1 MSRAFRYT
9 VGLMGRE
16 HDSFWQLERAN
27 RRKTAEL
34 VVIFILVYCFLGLG
48 LDLIFHTFRIV
59 NHRLIGFPALTIVA
73 AVIALAQALR
83 AYYRGSSVLIGA
95 VGAHDLA
102 SESVKTQMVAD
113 VVTEIALAARI
124 PRPRICLMEDPAP
137 NAFAAGRDPAHS
149 VICVT
154 RGLVDQLDREE
165 LQGVIAHE
173 MAHIR
178 GHDTRITQMAAVM
191 VSGFALV
198 SGSILRSAAAQ
209 RRGETTIPG
218 YGFVAIPVLIVS
230 GIGWL
235 FSKITAIALSRQR
248 EYLADA
254 AAVEFTRNPTALI
267 RALEH
272 IAGIESPLRASLR
285 GVAPLFIVDPFECGG
300 TSRGKFLDEVA
311 RIEAQE
317 DKTKERRDAE
327 VADLMMKGVPTQN
340 LFLFRGALSSHP
352 PIDDRIARLY
362 GLLHQPSAAPTPD
375 QIDAKRRAAAKV
387 VAEVTKTNSEAAAAV
402 IESMLRAP
410 LGEQVLR
417 VLGAN
422 LPARGPDPAQASP
435 GEELLRALGANVPA
449 SGPDPAQPAAE
460 ERTYDNLS
468 DQAAYQKLYEYNL
481 GLTGDKPRAQAG
493 HLPGSESP
501 LGGMIGGQPLT
512 TIDSAQLRAGLA
524 AAMAASVRK
533 KSAAAPESVV
543 GEQPPSKKPHYLFWL
558 MIAVSAGAIIAALA
572 LK

>member
-1 MSRAFRYT
+1 
-9 VGLMGRE
+9 
-16 HDSFWQLERAN
+16 
-27 RRKTAEL
+27 
-34 VVIFILVYCFLGLG
+34 
-48 LDLIFHTFRIV
+48 
-59 NHRLIGFPALTIVA
+59 
-73 AVIALAQALR
+73 
-83 AYYRGSSVLIGA
+83 
-95 VGAHDLA
+95 
-102 SESVKTQMVAD
+102 
-113 VVTEIALAARI
+113 
-124 PRPRICLMEDPAP
+124 
-137 NAFAAGRDPAHS
+137 
-149 VICVT
+149 
-154 RGLVDQLDREE
+154 
-165 LQGVIAHE
+165 VIAHE

-300 TSRGKFLDEVA
+300 TSSGKFLDEVA
-311 RIEAQE
+311 QIEAQE

-375 QIDAKRRAAAKV
+375 EINAKRSAAAKV
-387 VAEVTKTNSEAAAAV
+387 VAEVTKPNSEAAAAV

-501 LGGMIGGQPLT
+501 LGRMIGGQPLT
-512 TIDSAQLRAGLA
+512 TIDPAQLRATLA

-533 KSAAAPESVV
+533 KSAATPESVV

>member
-1 MSRAFRYT
+1 
-9 VGLMGRE
+9 MGRE

-27 RRKTAEL
+27 RRKTAKL
-34 VVIFILVYCFLGLG
+34 AVICILVYCFLGLG

-102 SESVKTQMVAD
+102 SDSVKTQMVAD
-113 VVTEIALAARI
+113 IVNEIALAAGI
-124 PRPRICLMEDPAP
+124 PRPRLCLMEDPAP
-137 NAFAAGRDPAHS
+137 NAFASGRDPAHS

-154 RGLVDQLDREE
+154 QGLVDQLDREE

-235 FSKITAIALSRQR
+235 FSKIAAIALSRER

-272 IAGIESPLRASLR
+272 IARIESPLRASLR

-300 TSRGKFLDEVA
+300 ESGGEFLDEVA

-327 VADLMMKGVPTQN
+327 VADLMVKGMPQQN
-340 LFLFRGALSSHP
+340 LFLFRGVLSSHP
-352 PIDDRIARLY
+352 PIQDRIARLY
-362 GLLHQPSAAPTPD
+362 GLLHQPSAGPTPD
-375 QIDAKRRAAAKV
+375 QINAKRKAAAKI

-410 LGEQVLR
+410 LAEQFLR

-422 LPARGPDPAQASP
+422 LPPRGPDPAQASP
-435 GEELLRALGANVPA
+435 GEELLRAVRVNLPA
-449 SGPDPAQPAAE
+449 SAPDPARPAAE
-460 ERTYDNLS
+460 DQTYDKLS
-468 DQAAYQKLYEYNL
+468 DQTAYQKLYEYNL
-481 GLTGDKPRAQAG
+481 GLTGDKPRSQAG
-493 HLPGSESP
+493 HLPESESP
-501 LGGMIGGQPLT
+501 LGSVIGGQPLT
-512 TIDSAQLRAGLA
+512 MIDPAQLRAALA
-524 AAMAASVRK
+524 TGMASMHK
-533 KSAAAPESVV
+533 KSAAAPEGVAT
-543 GEQPPSKKPHYLFWL
+543 EQPPAKKPHYLFWL
-558 MIAVSAGAIIAALA
+558 MMAVSAGAIIAALA

>member
-1 MSRAFRYT
+1 LGRAFSYT
-9 VGLMGRE
+9 VDLMGKE
-16 HDSFWQLERAN
+16 LDSFWQLERAN

-73 AVIALAQALR
+73 AVIAVAQALR

-113 VVTEIALAARI
+113 VVNEIALAAGI
-124 PRPRICLMEDPAP
+124 PRPRLCLMEDPAP

-154 RGLVDQLDREE
+154 QGLVDQLDREE

-198 SGSILRSAAAQ
+198 SGSILRAAAA
-209 RRGETTIPG
+209 RGGRTTIPG

-235 FSKITAIALSRQR
+235 FSKIAAIALSRQR

-272 IAGIESPLRASLR
+272 IARIESPLRASLR
-285 GVAPLFIVDPFECGG
+285 GVAPLFIVDPFECGDAG
-300 TSRGKFLDEVA
+300 GGEFLDEVA
-311 RIEAQE
+311 RIEALE

-327 VADLMMKGVPTQN
+327 GADLMVKGMPQQN
-340 LFLFRGALSSHP
+340 LFLFRGVLSSHP
-352 PIDDRIARLY
+352 PIHDRIARLY
-362 GLLHQPSAAPTPD
+362 GLLHQPSAGPTPD
-375 QIDAKRRAAAKV
+375 QINAKRKAAAKV

-410 LGEQVLR
+410 LGEQFLR

-422 LPARGPDPAQASP
+422 LPPRGPDPTQASP
-435 GEELLRALGANVPA
+435 GEELLRALGANLPGN
-449 SGPDPAQPAAE
+449 GPDPARPAAE
-460 ERTYDNLS
+460 DQTYDKLS

-481 GLTGDKPRAQAG
+481 GLTGDKPRSQTG
-493 HLPGSESP
+493 HLPGSESLLGAI
-501 LGGMIGGQPLT
+501 LGGKPLT
-512 TIDSAQLRAGLA
+512 TIDPAQLRAALA
-524 AAMAASVRK
+524 TGMASMHK
-533 KSAAAPESVV
+533 KSAAAPEGVAT
-543 GEQPPSKKPHYLFWL
+543 EQPPSKKPHYLFWL